1 MDEQMIGN
9 KNSEENKKRFK
20 QPQFHRSFVRLYE
33 VGISTVKRYA
43 ETSVT
48 PRFVLRIESNRNG

>member
-20 QPQFHRSFVRLYE
+20 QSQFHGAFVRLYE
-33 VGISTVKRYA
+33 VKISTLKRYA
-43 ETSVT
+43 ETRS
-48 PRFVLRIESNRNG
+48 PPSFRA

>member
-20 QPQFHRSFVRLYE
+20 QSQFHGACVRLYE
-33 VGISTVKRYA
+33 VKISTLKRYP
-43 ETSVT
+43 ETRS
-48 PRFVLRIESNRNG
+48 PRRFVLRIESDRSG